1 MTCCHSCCSPSTS
14 AGLFDAVS
22 TDEEGNV
29 RRILVKQ
36 RAFETKWIWGAFKM
50 PGAVFHQLHAV
61 WLRPERCDEYFGTLV
76 NQ

>member
-1 MTCCHSCCSPSTS
+1 M
-14 AGLFDAVS
+14 
-22 TDEEGNV
+22 